1 MFELLTGLGLAFPAG
16 LNAYIP
22 LLAVA
27 LADRYTGL
35 IHLAAPYDML
45 SSPLAILILSILLV
59 IELVADKIP
68 LVDHANDLV
77 QSFIRPS
84 AGALMVMAS
93 TDAVQTINPIL
104 AMVLG
109 LIVAGSVHTAKSSFR
124 PLVTT
129 STAGVG
135 NPVISACEDGTAI
148 ALTVVAL
155 IAPIVIALVI
165 LIVASLAVLVF
176 RRRRQSRTLVTS

>member
-1 MFELLTGLGLAFPAG
+1 MFELLTGLGLALPAG

-45 SSPLAILILSILLV
+45 SSPLAILILAVLLL
-59 IELVADKIP
+59 IELLADKIP
-68 LVDHANDLV
+68 LVDHVNDLV

-104 AMVLG
+104 AMILG

-124 PLVTT
+124 PLVTA
-129 STAGVG
+129 SSAGIG
-135 NPVISACEDGTAI
+135 NPVVSACEDGAAI

-155 IAPIVIALVI
+155 VAPIIIAFII

-176 RRRRQSRTLVTS
+176 RRRRQSRAVASP